1 MAGVT
6 RRRAIG
12 LTVGGAAGLI
22 AGSVG
27 WIARGGP
34 SGGRFAPVSGLPLLQ
49 AEVLDSRDGRLEVEL
64 VAAPGAMVAGRN
76 TSALGY
82 NRATPGPTLR
92 VRPGDELALRLT
104 NRLEAPTNL
113 HTHGLRVPPS
123 GNSDNPFVRIEP
135 GTSFDYRIKIPD
147 EHPTGTFWYHPHH
160 HGTAADQQF
169 AGLAGALVVVP
180 RTNVTPAD
188 GSGED
193 DLVLLVTDITLRAD
207 GTVPPT
213 SGADRVLGRAGRF
226 VLVNGQHHPAIAAAP
241 GAVGRWRLINACT
254 SRVLVLRLAGHRLTQ
269 VALDGSDLPTPL
281 EHDTVTLA
289 PGNRADVLVRAGAAG
304 TYELITDSYD
314 RGRIGTNTT
323 TESPVTLATLHVAGA
338 AVGSGRPVPLPT
350 VAKPPVTATA
360 TTFRQ
365 IGLTM
370 QMAGGRMAFSIDNR
384 LFDPTRDD
392 QTVTLGSTEIWLI
405 TNYGPLVHPFHL
417 HAWPF
422 LVLAGSDGIAPAG
435 VLQDVVLVPARG
447 WTRIQISFTGYG
459 GRSVYHCHVVDHS
472 DSGMMATVNVV
483 G

>member
-1 MAGVT
+1 MVGVT

-12 LTVGGAAGLI
+12 LTVGGAGALT
-22 AGSVG
+22 AG
-27 WIARGGP
+27 WIVHGGR
-34 SGGRFAPVSGLPLLQ
+34 SGGGFAPVSGPPLRQ
-49 AEVLDSRDGRLEVEL
+49 PEVLDSRDGYLAVEL

-76 TSALGY
+76 TAALGY
-82 NRATPGPTLR
+82 NGATPGPTLR

-104 NRLEAPTNL
+104 NRLQAPTNL

-123 GNSDNPFVRIEP
+123 GNSDNPFVRIDP

-169 AGLAGALVVVP
+169 AGLAGALLVVP
-180 RTNVTPAD
+180 KNVPPVD
-188 GSGED
+188 GSGAD

-207 GTVPPT
+207 GTVRPAD
-213 SGADRVLGRAGRF
+213 GADRVLGRAGRL
-226 VLVNGQHHPAIAAAP
+226 VLVNGQHRPAIAAAP
-241 GAVGRWRLINACT
+241 GAIGHWRVINACT

-269 VALDGSDLPTPL
+269 LALDGSDLPRPL
-281 EHDTVTLA
+281 ESDTVTIA
-289 PGNRADVLVRAGAAG
+289 PGNRADVLVRAAAAG
-304 TYELITDSYD
+304 TYDLITERYD
-314 RGRIGTNTT
+314 RGSIGTRTT
-323 TESPVTLATLHVAGA
+323 SEAPVTLATLQVTGD
-338 AVGSGRPVPLPT
+338 AVGSSRPVPPPIIG
-350 VAKPPVTATA
+350 KPQAIASAV
-360 TTFRQ
+360 TFRQ

-370 QMAGGRMAFSIDNR
+370 QMDGGRMAFGLDNR
-384 LFDPTRDD
+384 LFDPARDD
-392 QTVTLGSTEIWLI
+392 QTVTLGATEIWLI

-422 LVLAGSDGIAPAG
+422 LVLAGSDGIPPAG